1 MRSTDNFKKTIREY
15 LEKRAAGDP
24 AFGERYRK
32 EGKNIDDC
40 ITYILNTVKSSGC
53 NGFED
58 EEIYG
63 MAVHYYDEEKIDVG
77 SRPSGT
83 VVINH
88 KVELSEEEKN
98 EAREKARKDFEEIQL
113 RELRQSEERR
123 IARKEAEQR
132 KREIEKYN
140 KVFRKQ
146 KARYFGIEFTDGEI
160 NVRVLDDVK
169 DYFIEGKELQHC
181 VFTSSYFNKKDTL
194 ILSARKGDERIA
206 TVEISLKEWKVLQ
219 CRGRNNSVPPYYQD
233 IVRLVTGNIEVFKKR
248 VRMHE
253 AA

>member
-1 MRSTDNFKKTIREY
+1 MRTTDNFKKTIREY

-98 EAREKARKDFEEIQL
+98 EAREKARKEFEEQQL

-123 IARKEAEQR
+123 IAREKKKEEAR
-132 KREIEKYN
+132 KKREAAMEAKKEQAREKM
-140 KVFRKQ
+140 Q
-146 KARYFGIEFTDGEI
+146 P
-160 NVRVLDDVK
+160 
-169 DYFIEGKELQHC
+169 
-181 VFTSSYFNKKDTL
+181 TL
-194 ILSARKGDERIA
+194 
-206 TVEISLKEWKVLQ
+206 
-219 CRGRNNSVPPYYQD
+219 
-233 IVRLVTGNIEVFKKR
+233 F
-248 VRMHE
+248 
-253 AA
+253 